1 MATDL
6 NAAFAELIAEHDI
19 TSISVG
25 CGTGYAEGM
34 AWTCYVHWDGY
45 SNTGHAC
52 TSEHG
57 ATAEAAI
64 TATINRM
71 KGERQASVGC
81 PDLTIAA

>member
-1 MATDL
+1 MATNL
-6 NAAFAELIAEHDI
+6 NEAFADLIAKHDM
-19 TSISVG
+19 TSLSI
-25 CGTGYAEGM
+25 GYSPQCSKDY

-45 SNTGHAC
+45 SNNGHAC
-52 TSEHG
+52 TSESA

-71 KGERQASVGC
+71 KGARQASVGC